1 MADDSGWSIFA
12 IEVMKAVMKQGYL
25 YGVGE
30 DGELYCIEA
39 KMPKPGETIVMPPF
53 HMPKEV

>member
-1 MADDSGWSIFA
+1 MEDFILY
-12 IEVMKAVMKQGYL
+12 IIKKALKPGYL

-39 KMPKPGETIVMPPF
+39 KMPKPGETVVMPPF
-53 HMPKEV
+53 HMPKESEDG